1 MNKRRMAALGLTLI
15 AVIGTALSCG
25 CVGTHGDNV
34 RSDTGTGAANT
45 TNPVSSVSIS
55 LHDASEELAFMK
67 DMLSEMRMQGKDV
80 SSLNEIYRNAK
91 EYYKQDKMAEFE
103 QSLNSFYAK
112 CRDLS
117 MSHKEVNVK
126 PLANDAVPDPETVGY
141 A

>member
-1 MNKRRMAALGLTLI
+1 MNTRRMAALGLTLI
-15 AVIGTALSCG
+15 AVLGTALSCG
-25 CVGTHGDNV
+25 CVGAQGDNV
-34 RSDTGTGAANT
+34 RSDTGTAGNVT
-45 TNPVSSVSIS
+45 SVSSVSIS

-117 MSHKEVNVK
+117 MSHKEVAAK
-126 PLANDAVPDPETVGY
+126 PLANDAVPDPKAVGY

>member
-1 MNKRRMAALGLTLI
+1 MAVGLTLI
-15 AVIGTALSCG
+15 AVFATALSCG
-25 CVGTHGDNV
+25 CTGAQGDNV
-34 RSDTGTGAANT
+34 RSDTGAGNITPA
-45 TNPVSSVSIS
+45 SSLSIS

-67 DMLSEMRMQGKDV
+67 EMLSEMRMQGKDV
-80 SSLNEIYRNAK
+80 SSLNEIYRDAR

-117 MSHKEVNVK
+117 MTHKEVNAK
-126 PLANDAVPDPETVGY
+126 PLANDTVPDPEAVGY

>member
-1 MNKRRMAALGLTLI
+1 MAALGLTLI
-15 AVIGTALSCG
+15 AFLGMALSCG
-25 CVGTHGDNV
+25 CVVAQSDNV
-34 RSDTGTGAANT
+34 RSDTGTAGNVT
-45 TNPVSSVSIS
+45 PVSSVSIS

-80 SSLNEIYRNAK
+80 SSLNEIYRDAR

-117 MSHKEVNVK
+117 MSHKEVAAK
-126 PLANDAVPDPETVGY
+126 SLANDAVPDPKAVGY

>member
-1 MNKRRMAALGLTLI
+1 MAALGLTLI
-15 AVIGTALSCG
+15 AVLGTALSCG
-25 CVGTHGDNV
+25 CVVAQSDNV
-34 RSDTGTGAANT
+34 RSDTGAAGNVT
-45 TNPVSSVSIS
+45 PVSSVSIS

-117 MSHKEVNVK
+117 MSHKEVSAK
-126 PLANDAVPDPETVGY
+126 PLANDAVPDPKAVGY

>member
-25 CVGTHGDNV
+25 CVVAQSDNV
-34 RSDTGTGAANT
+34 RSDTGTGTANT

-80 SSLNEIYRNAK
+80 SSLNEIYRDAK

-117 MSHKEVNVK
+117 MSHKEVAAK
-126 PLANDAVPDPETVGY
+126 PLANDAVPDPKAVGY

>member
-1 MNKRRMAALGLTLI
+1 MAALGLTLI
-15 AVIGTALSCG
+15 AVLGTALSCG
-25 CVGTHGDNV
+25 CVGAHSDNV
-34 RSDTGTGAANT
+34 RSDTGTGTANT
-45 TNPVSSVSIS
+45 TYPVSSVSIS

>member
-1 MNKRRMAALGLTLI
+1 MAVGLTLI
-15 AVIGTALSCG
+15 AVFATALSCG
-25 CVGTHGDNV
+25 CTGAQGDNV
-34 RSDTGTGAANT
+34 RSDTGAAGNIT
-45 TNPVSSVSIS
+45 PVSSVSIS

-67 DMLSEMRMQGKDV
+67 ELLSEMRMQGKDV
-80 SSLNEIYRNAK
+80 SSLNEIYRDAK

-117 MSHKEVNVK
+117 MTHKEVNAK
-126 PLANDAVPDPETVGY
+126 PLVNDTVPDPEAVGY

>member
-1 MNKRRMAALGLTLI
+1 MNTKRMAAVGLTLI
-15 AVIGTALSCG
+15 AVLGTALSCG
-25 CVGTHGDNV
+25 CVGAQGDNI
-34 RSDTGTGAANT
+34 RSDTAAGNI
-45 TNPVSSVSIS
+45 TNPVSPLSIS

-80 SSLNEIYRNAK
+80 SSLNAIYWDAK

-117 MSHKEVNVK
+117 MSHKEVTAK
-126 PLANDAVPDPETVGY
+126 ALSNDTIPDPEAVGY
-141 A
+141 V

>member
-1 MNKRRMAALGLTLI
+1 MNTRRMAAVGLTLI
-15 AVIGTALSCG
+15 AVLGTALSCG
-25 CVGTHGDNV
+25 CVVAQSDNV
-34 RSDTGTGAANT
+34 RSDTGAANT

-117 MSHKEVNVK
+117 MSHKEVAAK
-126 PLANDAVPDPETVGY
+126 PLANDAVPDPKAVGY

>member
-15 AVIGTALSCG
+15 AVLGTALSCG

-45 TNPVSSVSIS
+45 TTPVSSVSIS

-117 MSHKEVNVK
+117 MSHKEVAAK
-126 PLANDAVPDPETVGY
+126 PLANDAVPDPKAVGY

>member
-15 AVIGTALSCG
+15 AVLGTALSCG
-25 CVGTHGDNV
+25 CVGVQSDNV
-34 RSDTGTGAANT
+34 RSDTGAAGNVT
-45 TNPVSSVSIS
+45 PVSSVSIS

-126 PLANDAVPDPETVGY
+126 PLANDAVPDPKAVGY